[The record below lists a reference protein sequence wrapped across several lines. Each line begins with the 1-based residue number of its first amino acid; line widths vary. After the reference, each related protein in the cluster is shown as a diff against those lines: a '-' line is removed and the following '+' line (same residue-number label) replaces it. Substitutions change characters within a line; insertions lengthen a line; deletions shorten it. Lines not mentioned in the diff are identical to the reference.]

1 MPFNP
6 AFTLPLELS
15 KPMDVNVAM
24 YDITGKM
31 VRRISEAR
39 LEAGNYD
46 FRVDG
51 SDLSTGIYFVR
62 SVIGGQVLTQKM
74 LLVK

>member
-1 MPFNP
+1 NP
-6 AFTLPLELS
+6 AFTVPLELS
-15 KPMDVNVAM
+15 KSMDVNVAM

-31 VRRISEAR
+31 VRRISEGR
-39 LEAGNYD
+39 QEAGNYN

-51 SDLSTGIYFVR
+51 RNLSTGIYFVR
-62 SVIGGQVLTQKM
+62 SVIGEQVLTQKM